1 MIRTT
6 KRTKIAKVLGTTLST
21 FVCFVGFVVN
31 GSAQGY
37 SRPDLLVDTA
47 WVAAHAHD
55 RNVRVVDMRT
65 RGFAEGHIPGA
76 VPLDNNAIRIA
87 NRPPTFLPTEAEF
100 ERLMGGLGIS
110 NETRV
115 IVYDDRGG
123 IYAARL
129 WFVLNAFGHS
139 SVALLDGGWTKWV
152 EEARPA
158 TTDPTDLKRTTFRA
172 KLNAR
177 MVATAADVVAAI
189 DKPGMKILDART
201 PNEIAGK
208 DLRGIKR
215 GGAVPSSVPL
225 YWEDTLTP
233 GVRTFKPR
241 AEIEKLYRD
250 RGVGA
255 NDEAIIYCQ
264 IGMRASHDAFTLALI
279 GHTKFRV
286 YYGSWEEWGNRDDL
300 PIKKEPGVTR

>member
-1 MIRTT
+1 MVLLSSMLSMVLALGQGNTT
-6 KRTKIAKVLGTTLST
+6 
-21 FVCFVGFVVN
+21 
-31 GSAQGY
+31 
-37 SRPDLLVDTA
+37 PDLLVDTA
-47 WVAAHAHD
+47 WVAAHAYD

-76 VPLDNNAIRIA
+76 VPLENDAIRIA

-100 ERLMGGLGIS
+100 ERLMGRLGIS
-110 NETRV
+110 NATRV

-139 SVALLDGGWTKWV
+139 NVALLDGGWTKWV
-152 EEARPA
+152 SETRP
-158 TTDPTDLKRTTFRA
+158 TTTAPTDLKPTTFHA
-172 KLNAR
+172 KLNAG

-189 DKPGMKILDART
+189 DKAGVKIVDART
-201 PNEIAGK
+201 PNEIAGR

-215 GGAVPSSVPL
+215 GGAVPSSVAV
-225 YWEDTLTP
+225 YWEDALHLDL
-233 GVRTFKPR
+233 RTFKAR

-250 RGVGA
+250 RGVGPA
-255 NDEAIIYCQ
+255 DEAIIYCQ
-264 IGMRASHDAFTLALI
+264 VGMRASHDAFTLALI
-279 GHTKFRV
+279 GHTKVRV

-300 PIKKEPGVTR
+300 PIKKGS